1 MTILQ
6 NHRYSLRPIVSM
18 FFLCG
23 ISMLVYAQGPRPRR
37 PGPPPDQQGF
47 APPERRGP
55 ERERPAPFP
64 GNQAFR
70 FLSAEMRG
78 GKTVKSA
85 PFSAIAE
92 TSFVQPLLGGGQTT
106 RKSTAKLYRDSEGR
120 TRREQTLNMVGPF
133 ATAGD
138 SPEMIFINDPVA
150 GANYMLDPRNRT
162 ARKMP
167 VRQASSSDERKPPS
181 FSEPGSEAGRRP
193 SPPEG
198 RKQSSESNGGAKT
211 ESLGKQMIEGIEAEG
226 IRTTFTIAP
235 ERSGYDQPLEI
246 VSERWYSPVLQ
257 EVILSK
263 HRDPRYG
270 ETIYRLTNIN
280 RSAPAAA
287 LFQPPADYTVT
298 ETRPFGGQSS
308 KSPMKRP
315 GEKEDE

>member
-6 NHRYSLRPIVSM
+6 NHRYSLRPIVSL

-226 IRTTFTIAP
+226 VRVTNTIPAGEIGNVKP
-235 ERSGYDQPLEI
+235 IEI
-246 VSERWYSPVLQ
+246 VEETWYSRDLQIVLLRKQ
-257 EVILSK
+257 
-263 HRDPRYG
+263 RDPRSG
-270 ETIYRLTNIN
+270 ETTYRLTNLH
-280 RSAPAAA
+280 RSEPHHT
-287 LFQPPADYTVT
+287 LFELPVDYTVNIN
-298 ETRPFGGQSS
+298 
-308 KSPMKRP
+308 KVPMKP
-315 GEKEDE
+315 KAPKE